1 MSKYLTFIALC
12 LGLTACGTYEGRKS
26 NCWGAPQAFA
36 FDGSTSAQQDC
47 SFTHSLPGAAN

>member
-36 FDGSTSAQQDC
+36 FDGNTSAQQDC